1 MFELP
6 ASDGGTVLSGR
17 AIVTEEHAMIS
28 RAVGMNAVEES
39 TERYRRAEQAVWS
52 HYGLA
57 PTERF
62 IEVAAGE
69 VRLRVQEVG
78 AGQPIVF
85 VHGGLWPSTGLAA
98 LVRALPGYRSILV
111 DRPGAGLSSPIDWR
125 KREVGSVATQVMGD
139 VLDALGIERAHVI
152 GHSIGGAWA
161 LRLAL
166 GHPAR
171 VERIAIL
178 GAAPILAEMPRPTF
192 LRVLASPLGAVMAR
206 LPQNQARAKDMLR
219 QDGHGPTLDAGRVP
233 DVLFDW
239 HVALVRGTRT
249 MLNERAMIRDTVIRG
264 NSWRPGLMFAPAQL
278 ASLGQPLLYMIG
290 SADPEGSV
298 DYAQRIVGQLPHAR
312 LYVVPD
318 AGHMLWL
325 DDPERIGGELRTFLN
340 SGPGGPRDGD

>member
-1 MFELP
+1 MT
-6 ASDGGTVLSGR
+6 SR
-17 AIVTEEHAMIS
+17 AIGTES
-28 RAVGMNAVEES
+28 VDQP

-85 VHGGLWPSTGLAA
+85 VHGGLWPAAGLAG
-98 LVRALPGYRSILV
+98 LVRELPGYRSILI

-139 VLDALGIERAHVI
+139 VLDALGIERTHVI

-206 LPQNQARAKDMLR
+206 LPQSQARAKDMLR

-249 MLNERAMIRDTVIRG
+249 MLNERAMIRDAVIHG
-264 NSWRPGLMFAPAQL
+264 NAWRPGLMFEPAQL
-278 ASLGQPLLYMIG
+278 AGVGQPLLYVIG

-298 DYAQRIVGQLPHAR
+298 DDAKRIVGQLPHAQ
-312 LYVVPD
+312 LHVIPD

-325 DDPERIGGELRTFLN
+325 DDARGVGNAVRSFLESSAGG
-340 SGPGGPRDGD
+340 SQPGARPGTTPAHDR